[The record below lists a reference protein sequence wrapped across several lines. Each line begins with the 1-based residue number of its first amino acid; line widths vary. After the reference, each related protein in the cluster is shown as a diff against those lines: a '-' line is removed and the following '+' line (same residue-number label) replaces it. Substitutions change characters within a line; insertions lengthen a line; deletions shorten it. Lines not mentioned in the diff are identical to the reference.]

1 MALKDVLM
9 TMEEIGFTQ
18 VVLPFIIVFT
28 VVFAVLQKSKVLGV
42 DSKGNPKA
50 NYNAIVAFII
60 GFFVLIMF
68 QTLQAITLFTRYVV
82 VLVIAFV
89 CLAIILSF
97 IGGKV
102 QMSTAVK
109 FIGLVLISFVLLEVL
124 VSVGFVGEHVAYSVI
139 VPLLVTFFVAAVI
152 ITYVTSKKEEPKK
165 PEAKK
170 KESGKKSSSSERKLS
185 VDELGEEEMRV

>member
-9 TMEEIGFTQ
+9 TMEHIGFTQ

-28 VVFAVLQKSKVLGV
+28 VVFAVLQKSRVLGV

-50 NYNAIVAFII
+50 NYNAIVAFVV

-68 QTLQAITLFTRYVV
+68 QTLQAITLFTRYVA

-89 CLAIILSF
+89 CIAIILSF
-97 IGGKV
+97 IGGGV
-102 QMSTAVK
+102 RMSTAVK

-139 VPLLVTFFVAAVI
+139 VPLLITAFVAAVI
-152 ITYVTSKKEEPKK
+152 IAYLTSKKEEVSKEPGGKGKAKEVKK
-165 PEAKK
+165 
-170 KESGKKSSSSERKLS
+170 GKKVSAESIRP
-185 VDELGEEEMRV
+185 GEEAEL

>member
-152 ITYVTSKKEEPKK
+152 ITYVTSKKRRAEE
-165 PEAKK
+165 A
-170 KESGKKSSSSERKLS
+170 
-185 VDELGEEEMRV
+185 